1 MPPTPQYPPRLEGG
15 YHNQTLGNRLPVVT
29 PTLAA
34 CTSALRGTP
43 DPRLH
48 SQAPA
53 SSCFISSFSGM
64 SWMAALIFSRMTST
78 WLCHFRLQCLLS
90 TSQSA
95 RQMRGRE
102 KQGVSWERDPGC
114 VWGLTRRGLLPPSGC
129 PAMEAESRGPGRG
142 DKHRDKAP
150 DLGRAGGEREGR
162 WGVTPLLSGLG
173 QPNTT
178 PRGAALGP

>member
-1 MPPTPQYPPRLEGG
+1 MPPTPQSPPRLEGG

-114 VWGLTRRGLLPPSGC
+114 VWGLTRRGLLPPLRLPCDGGRE
-129 PAMEAESRGPGRG
+129 PRPWQRGQTQG
-142 DKHRDKAP
+142 
-150 DLGRAGGEREGR
+150 
-162 WGVTPLLSGLG
+162 
-173 QPNTT
+173 
-178 PRGAALGP
+178 